1 MSRQIGLHVKTL
13 QLLAAIEAWA
23 DCPDDEYA
31 VEIVDNGLC
40 VVVHA
45 SVENAC
51 VDLQI
56 SHREGVLRKDTR
68 HEALVRT
75 AHALGF
81 MTKADR

>member
-1 MSRQIGLHVKTL
+1 VKTL

-23 DCPDDEYA
+23 DCPGDECA
-31 VEIVDNGLC
+31 VEIIDNGSC
-40 VVVHA
+40 VVVRA

-56 SHREGVLRKDTR
+56 SHREGLSRKDTR
-68 HEALVRT
+68 HEAIVR
-75 AHALGF
+75 AAYAIGF